1 MATQTTPFQQT
12 KFRYQ
17 TGKESGKAITAVDLS
32 KVTLTIATSGFV
44 KGDMIEI
51 EGLGTLNGL
60 YPVAT
65 VTTDKVTLS
74 SEVDWSNKDMPTDF
88 TKAKANKI
96 IFSQQFCAIKNIEK
110 SDDTLSTE
118 DVTTVCSE
126 GTETEPGEIEYGS
139 IKLSFF
145 YAPSTDHQVALR
157 AKFYAKETFAY
168 KMEFPKN
175 QGTAYGVGFLES
187 AGSFS
192 GETKGKYEGSVS
204 IKPVK
209 RDYLLPA

>member
-17 TGKESGKAITAVDLS
+17 TGKEAGKAITAVDIS
-32 KVTLTIATSGFV
+32 KGILTITTSGFV

-51 EGLGTLNGL
+51 EGLGALNGL
-60 YPVAT
+60 YPVSA
-65 VTTDKVTLS
+65 VATDKVTLS
-74 SEVDWSNKDMPTDF
+74 AEVNWKDRDTPTNF
-88 TKAKANKI
+88 ANAKASKVT
-96 IFSQQFCAIKNIEK
+96 FSEQFCAIKNIEK

-126 GTETEPGEIEYGS
+126 GTESEPGEIEFGS
-139 IKLSFF
+139 LKLSFF
-145 YAPSTDHQVALR
+145 YAPATEHQAALR
-157 AKFYAKETFAY
+157 QKFYDKETFAY
-168 KMEFPKN
+168 KLEFPKG

-192 GETKGKYEGSVS
+192 SEVKGKYEGSVS

>member
-1 MATQTTPFQQT
+1 MATKTTPFQGT

-17 TGKESGKAITAVDLS
+17 TGKGTGISITAIDLA
-32 KVTLTIATSGFV
+32 KVTLTIASSGFV

-51 EGLGTLNGL
+51 EGLGTLNGS
-60 YPVAT
+60 YPVSS
-65 VTTDKVTLS
+65 VTADKVVLAN
-74 SEVDWSNKDMPTDF
+74 EVDWSNKDMPTDF
-88 TKAKANKI
+88 RNAKAAKI
-96 IFSQQFCAIKNIEK
+96 LFSNQFCAIKNIEK

-126 GTETEPGEIEYGS
+126 GTETEPGEIEFGS

-145 YAPSTDHQVALR
+145 YALATEHQAALR
-157 AKFYAKETFAY
+157 KKFYAKETFAY
-168 KMEFPKN
+168 KLELTNN
-175 QGTAYGVGFLES
+175 QGTAFGIGFLES

-192 GETKGKYEGSVS
+192 GEVKGKYEGSIS
-204 IKPVK
+204 IKPAK

>member
-17 TGKESGKAITAVDLS
+17 VGKETGKAITAVDIS
-32 KVTLTIATSGFV
+32 KGMLTIATSGFV

-51 EGLGTLNGL
+51 EGLGALNGL
-60 YPVAT
+60 YPVAS
-65 VTTDKVTLS
+65 VSSDKVTLS
-74 SEVDWSNKDMPTDF
+74 NEVNWADRDTPTNF
-88 TKAKANKI
+88 ASAKASKVL
-96 IFSQQFCAIKNIEK
+96 FSEQFCAIKSIEK

-118 DVTTVCSE
+118 DVTTICSE
-126 GTETEPGEIEYGS
+126 GTETEPGEIEHGS
-139 IKLSFF
+139 LKLSFF
-145 YAPSTDHQVALR
+145 FAPATKHQVALR
-157 AKFYAKETFAY
+157 KKFYEKETFAY
-168 KMEFPKN
+168 KLELPKG

-192 GETKGKYEGSVS
+192 SEVKGKYEGSVS

-209 RDYLLPA
+209 RDYLLPV

>member
-17 TGKESGKAITAVDLS
+17 TGKEAGKAITAVDIS
-32 KVTLTIATSGFV
+32 KGILTIATSGFV

-51 EGLGTLNGL
+51 EGLGALNGL
-60 YPVAT
+60 YPVSA
-65 VTTDKVTLS
+65 VAADKVTLS
-74 SEVDWSNKDMPTDF
+74 AEVNWKDRDAPTNF
-88 TKAKANKI
+88 ANAKASKV
-96 IFSQQFCAIKNIEK
+96 IFSEQFCAIKNIEK

-126 GTETEPGEIEYGS
+126 GTESEPGEIEFGS
-139 IKLSFF
+139 LKLSFF
-145 YAPSTDHQVALR
+145 YAPATEHQAALR
-157 AKFYAKETFAY
+157 QKFYDKETFAY
-168 KMEFPKN
+168 KLEFPKG

-192 GETKGKYEGSVS
+192 SEVKGKYEGSVS

>member
-1 MATQTTPFQQT
+1 MSTQTTPFQQT

-17 TGKESGKAITAVDLS
+17 TGKEAGKAITAVDLS
-32 KVTLTIATSGFV
+32 KASLTIATSGFV

-51 EGLGTLNGL
+51 EGLGDLNGL
-60 YPVAT
+60 YPVAS
-65 VTTDKVTLS
+65 VAADKVTLS
-74 SEVDWSNKDMPTDF
+74 SEVDWSGKDVPTNF
-88 TKAKANKI
+88 SQAKAAKI
-96 IFSQQFCAIKNIEK
+96 IFSDQFCAIKNIEK

-139 IKLSFF
+139 IKLGFF
-145 YAPSTDHQVALR
+145 YAPSSEHQAALR
-157 AKFYAKETFAY
+157 KKFYAKETFAY
-168 KMEFPKN
+168 KLEFPKN
-175 QGTAYGVGFLES
+175 QGTAYGVGFLEN

-192 GETKGKYEGSVS
+192 GEVKGKYEGSVS
-204 IKPVK
+204 IKPAK